1 MPTARV
7 ERRLAAILAADVAG
21 YSRLMGGD
29 EEGTLARLKACRR
42 AVVDPKIAE
51 HRGRI
56 VKTTGDGMLVE
67 FASAVD
73 AVRCAVEIQ
82 RGMANGNVG
91 VPEAKRIEFRI
102 GIHVGDIII
111 DDDDIFG
118 DGVNIAARLE
128 GIADPGGI
136 CISDDAHRQIRGK
149 TEIVYDDMGH
159 QSLKNISEPMR
170 AWRARPADAAIP
182 QPLKVDPPPAA
193 LALPDKPSIAVLPF
207 ANMSGDAEQEYFA
220 DGMVEDIITGLSR
233 MTWLF
238 VIARNSSFTYKGKAV
253 DIKQVGR
260 ELGVRYV
267 LEGSV
272 RKAGNRVR
280 ITGQLIDASN
290 GAHLWADRF
299 DGELE
304 DVFDLQDE
312 VTTSVIGAIAPKLE
326 QAEIERAKRKPTEK
340 LAAYDYFLRGMAN
353 IYQGTKEANLA
364 ALQNFQRA
372 IEIDSD
378 FATAYGMCAYCYV
391 WRKANGWMADRE
403 RETAETERLAR
414 KAARL
419 GADDAVAL
427 CQAGFALSFVV
438 GALDDGVALID
449 RALVLNPNLATAWRF
464 SGYVRVFLGEPELA
478 IEHLNRAVR
487 LSPLDPLIFI
497 VQNGVVLAHFF
508 AGRYDEA
515 LSWAQKTLRQNPN
528 YAAAIIMA
536 AVSAALAG
544 REDEMRKAVGRLYEI
559 DPKTGIANF
568 SNVWPLRRPEDLAAF
583 EKGLRLTGLPE

>member
-1 MPTARV
+1 
-7 ERRLAAILAADVAG
+7 
-21 YSRLMGGD
+21 MGGD

-42 AVVDPKIAE
+42 AAFDPKIAE
-51 HRGRI
+51 YRGRI

-73 AVRCAVEIQ
+73 AVRCAVEVQ
-82 RGMANGNVG
+82 REMANSNID

-170 AWRARPADAAIP
+170 VWRARPSRGDTEMEA
-182 QPLKVDPPPAA
+182 LKVDPSTPS

-207 ANMSGDAEQEYFA
+207 SNMSGDVEQEYFA
-220 DGMVEDIITGLSR
+220 DGMVEDIITALSR

-260 ELGVRYV
+260 DLGARYV

-299 DGELE
+299 DGGLE
-304 DVFDLQDE
+304 DIFDLQDE
-312 VTTSVIGAIAPKLE
+312 VTTSIVGAISPKLE

-353 IYQGTKEANLA
+353 IYQRTKEANLG

-372 IEIDSD
+372 IEIDPD

-391 WRKANGWMADRE
+391 WRKAYGWMEDRE
-403 RETAETERLAR
+403 REAAETERLAR
-414 KAARL
+414 KAAKL

-427 CQAGFALSFVV
+427 CEAGFA
-438 GALDDGVALID
+438 VAPVITVIP
-449 RALVLNPNLATAWRF
+449 A
-464 SGYVRVFLGEPELA
+464 
-478 IEHLNRAVR
+478 
-487 LSPLDPLIFI
+487 
-497 VQNGVVLAHFF
+497 
-508 AGRYDEA
+508 
-515 LSWAQKTLRQNPN
+515 
-528 YAAAIIMA
+528 
-536 AVSAALAG
+536 
-544 REDEMRKAVGRLYEI
+544 
-559 DPKTGIANF
+559 
-568 SNVWPLRRPEDLAAF
+568 
-583 EKGLRLTGLPE
+583 